1 MSKILKI
8 VFKLSQLKTQQFLEI
23 NSTIQPQT
31 PLHLYEC
38 LYLLFKIKQAVQLV
52 AFAAQTNLWQRIITT
67 LLT

>member
-38 LYLLFKIKQAVQLV
+38 LYLLFK
-52 AFAAQTNLWQRIITT
+52 T
-67 LLT
+67 